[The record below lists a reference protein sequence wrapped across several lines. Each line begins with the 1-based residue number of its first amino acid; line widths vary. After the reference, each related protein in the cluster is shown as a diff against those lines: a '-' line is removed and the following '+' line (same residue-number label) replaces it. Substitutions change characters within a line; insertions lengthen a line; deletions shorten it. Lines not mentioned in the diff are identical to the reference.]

1 MTTSLATAPD
11 AQLMRHCLEPMIATA
26 FNAGPPI
33 RAIHWGRFDLATSY
47 DTHVA
52 TVQFTTGD
60 TSKVFVKD
68 FGFSVRRKDDA
79 KQRREREVHVY
90 QQLLADAGLG
100 TPKCYGAIRNEER
113 GRLWLLLEFVKGE
126 PVG

>member
-1 MTTSLATAPD
+1 MTTSLIIAPD
-11 AQLMRHCLEPMIATA
+11 AQLMRQYLERMIAAT
-26 FNAGPPI
+26 FSSRTPI

-52 TVQFTTGD
+52 TVQFATGD

-79 KQRREREVHVY
+79 KQRREREVRVY
-90 QQLLADAGLG
+90 QELLVEAGLG
-100 TPKCYGAIRNEER
+100 TAKCYGAIRDDE
-113 GRLWLLLEFVKGE
+113 
-126 PVG
+126 